1 MKGIVLLSALMF
13 TGIAVAEE
21 GDSNAFDMYELGKRV
36 YTMGSDSCLSCH
48 GADGAGTDR

>member
-21 GDSNAFDMYELGKRV
+21 GDSNAFDMY
-36 YTMGSDSCLSCH
+36 
-48 GADGAGTDR
+48 